1 MARALQALIRDNPH
15 YYEIMIKDDRYLR
28 AQQFLQDERVKFK
41 ILKQYG
47 VDSTTVDAIL
57 TAKRD
62 LFIYMLKNFLSKHY
76 ISFDEDLQHV
86 LKTGKITIG
95 GEEKYIDMTHQT
107 FKDILI
113 ALDLDKSFF
122 INSWSG
128 ANAEGGYRK
137 NGKNHKS
144 RKNRKSRKA
153 PKRKTRQQKTR
164 RNQ

>member
-1 MARALQALIRDNPH
+1 MARALQALIRDKPH

-57 TAKRD
+57 NAKRD

-76 ISFDEDLQHV
+76 ISFDEDLQNV

-113 ALDLDKSFF
+113 VLDLDKSFF

-137 NGKNHKS
+137 NGK
-144 RKNRKSRKA
+144 SRKA
-153 PKRKTRQQKTR
+153 LKRKTRQQKTR